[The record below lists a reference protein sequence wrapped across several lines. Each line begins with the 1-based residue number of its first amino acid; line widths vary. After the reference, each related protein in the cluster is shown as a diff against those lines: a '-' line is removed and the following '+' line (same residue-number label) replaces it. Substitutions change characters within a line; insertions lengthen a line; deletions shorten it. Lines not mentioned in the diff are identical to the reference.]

1 MATQKKYHNLVLLDE
16 SAEANQSDVI
26 KTISVAFLFVAGIA
40 VGAIFISLLYEDYA
54 ASRLD
59 STATLSS
66 IDSMSG
72 GGSATQEMAP
82 MELQSI
88 TETSIASSPKSSGC
102 SIESLGRNMPE
113 KGCSVDDYK
122 EVAADSGLGD
132 ATGITSLGDLSSGE
146 GGLIKTDAVK
156 ENGAITN
163 ILDLQ

>member
-16 SAEANQSDVI
+16 TAEVNQPDVI
-26 KTISVAFLFVAGIA
+26 KKISVAFLFVAGIA
-40 VGAIFISLLYEDYA
+40 VGAIFTSLLYEDYA
-54 ASRLD
+54 VSRSD
-59 STATLSS
+59 SMATLSS
-66 IDSMSG
+66 INSMSD
-72 GGSATQEMAP
+72 SATQEMAP

-88 TETSIASSPKSSGC
+88 TEKAIASSPKSSGC
-102 SIESLGRNMPE
+102 SIESLGRNTTE

-132 ATGITSLGDLSSGE
+132 TTGITSLGDLSSDD

-156 ENGAITN
+156 DSGAITN